1 MLEMQSEAAE
11 HWGYCSLH
19 RVELR
24 EPHRLLSS
32 LPQDLATLSRVAVHD
47 VDEENHHL
55 IRQKIST
62 HNP

>member
-19 RVELR
+19 RVELQ

-32 LPQDLATLSRVAVHD
+32 SPQDLAMLSLVAVHD
-47 VDEENHHL
+47 VDEENRHL
-55 IRQKIST
+55 IHRKIST

>member
-32 LPQDLATLSRVAVHD
+32 SPQDLATLSQVAVHD
-47 VDEENHHL
+47 VDEENRHL
-55 IRQKIST
+55 IHWKIST

>member
-32 LPQDLATLSRVAVHD
+32 SPQDLTTLSRVAVHD
-47 VDEENHHL
+47 VDEENRHL
-55 IRQKIST
+55 IRRKISM